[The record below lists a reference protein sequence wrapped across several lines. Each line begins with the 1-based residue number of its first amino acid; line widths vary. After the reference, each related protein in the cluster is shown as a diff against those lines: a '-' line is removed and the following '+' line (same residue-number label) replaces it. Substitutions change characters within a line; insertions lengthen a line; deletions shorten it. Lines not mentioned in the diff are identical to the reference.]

1 MTESAPAGP
10 RAEIEAIDLE
20 LLALLKRRMSAAETL
35 AAAGGGYPVRPAL
48 DVGAMRRLIT
58 ASDSA
63 VEPELIVEL
72 WRVLIGAEGRKLG
85 PIDVVVGGGADPV
98 RLHDVARR
106 HFGARTRIHRAPDP
120 RVALTRAVEEPN
132 MVAVVPWPAATGA
145 GGWWPALSE
154 SKYHRLALIAGL
166 PLRGA
171 GETPPDAALFA
182 QGAPIEPAG
191 GDVTLAM
198 AHDPHHRVQRILAE
212 AGFNGREIAR
222 SEPKVLLQLEGFVA
236 PTDVRVTTLA
246 RGGLDGFRVV
256 GSYARV

>member
-1 MTESAPAGP
+1 MSESAPSAP

-20 LLALLKRRMSAAETL
+20 LLALLKRRMGAAEAL
-35 AAAGGGYPVRPAL
+35 AAEGGHRVRPAV
-48 DVGAMRRLIT
+48 DVGVMRRLI
-58 ASDSA
+58 AAGEGVD
-63 VEPELIVEL
+63 PDLIVEL

-85 PIDVVVGGGADPV
+85 PLDVVVGGGADPV
-98 RLHDVARR
+98 RMHDVARR
-106 HFGARTRIHRAPDP
+106 HFGARTRIHRAQDA
-120 RVALTRAVEEPN
+120 RAALMRAVEEPN
-132 MVAVVPWPAATGA
+132 MVAVVPWPASTGA

-154 SKYHRLALIAGL
+154 SKYHRMALIAGL
-166 PLRGA
+166 PLRRGE
-171 GETPPDAALFA
+171 ETPPDAALFA
-182 QGAPIEPAG
+182 QGAPIEAAG

-198 AHDPHHRVQRILAE
+198 AHDQHHRVQRVLTE